1 MKLFYVVNEARF
13 FISHRLA
20 LGLTAIARGDDVWV
34 ITAPATGEEELAQYG
49 FKHVSVPLTRSWFTL
64 LSEIAAY
71 RALKQLYR
79 REKPDLVH
87 HVTIKPVIYGSLAA
101 RAAEVAAVVNAVP
114 GLGFVFSRR
123 GLRAAGL
130 RMLVNALYRF
140 AFANI
145 SMRVIFQNSEDQREF
160 VDHSIVRKEQTI
172 LIRGSGVDLKSYIPA
187 PETNGPLVFLL
198 VSRMLREK
206 GVIEFAQAAKL
217 VKRQHP
223 DWRFLLAGDLD
234 PGNPSGVS
242 RQELDALQKE
252 SGVQWLGYQADI
264 PKLMAQAH
272 VICLPTFYGEGLPK
286 TLLEASAAQRAMI
299 ATDIAG
305 CREVITSGV
314 NGLLVPPRTVEPLA
328 QAMLQLG
335 GDPAMRQRLARA
347 AREKAEAV
355 FAVED
360 VVDHTFR
367 VYDEL
372 LATCLPR

>member
-1 MKLFYVVNEARF
+1 MKLFFVVNEARF

-34 ITAPATGEEELAQYG
+34 ITAPNTGEEKLAHYG
-49 FKHVSVPLTRSWFTL
+49 FKHVSVPLTRSGFTL
-64 LSEIAAY
+64 LQEIAAY
-71 RALKQLYR
+71 RALKKVYR
-79 REKPDLVH
+79 QEKPDLVH

-101 RAAEVAAVVNAVP
+101 RAAKVAAVVNAVP

-130 RMLVNALYRF
+130 RMLVNTLYRF

-145 SMRVIFQNSEDQREF
+145 NMRVIFQNSEDQREF
-160 VDHSIVRKEQTI
+160 VGLGIVRREQTV
-172 LIRGSGVDLKSYIPA
+172 LIRGSGVDLDAYDPCSEPDA
-187 PETNGPLVFLL
+187 PPVFVLVA
-198 VSRMLREK
+198 RMLSDK
-206 GVIEFAQAAKL
+206 GVVEFAQAAEL
-217 VKRQHP
+217 VMRQYP
-223 DWRFLLAGDLD
+223 DWRFLLAGDID
-234 PGNPSGVS
+234 PGNPAALSRAQLNNLQEEHGV
-242 RQELDALQKE
+242 E
-252 SGVQWLGYQADI
+252 WIGYQSDM
-264 PKLMAQAH
+264 PELMANSH
-272 VICLPTFYGEGLPK
+272 VVCLPTYREGLPK

-335 GDPAMRQRLARA
+335 ADPALRQRLARA

>member
-34 ITAPATGEEELAQYG
+34 ITAPNTGEDELAQYG
-49 FKHVSVPLTRSWFTL
+49 FKHVGVPLTRSGFTL
-64 LSEIAAY
+64 LQEIAAY
-71 RALKQLYR
+71 RSLKQVYR
-79 REKPDLVH
+79 QEKPDLVH
-87 HVTIKPVIYGSLAA
+87 HVTIKPVIYGSMAA
-101 RAAEVAAVVNAVP
+101 RAAKVAAVVNAVP

-130 RMLVNALYRF
+130 RMLVNTLYRF
-140 AFANI
+140 AFANTN
-145 SMRVIFQNSEDQREF
+145 MRVIFQNSEDQREF
-160 VDHSIVRKEQTI
+160 VGLGIVRREQTI
-172 LIRGSGVDLKSYIPA
+172 LIRGSGVDLDAYNPCSEPDSPPIFV
-187 PETNGPLVFLL
+187 LVA
-198 VSRMLREK
+198 RMLSDK
-206 GVIEFAQAAKL
+206 GVVEFAQAAEL

-223 DWRFLLAGDLD
+223 HWRFLLAGDID
-234 PGNPSGVS
+234 PGNPAALSRLQLNNLQEEHGV
-242 RQELDALQKE
+242 E
-252 SGVQWLGYQADI
+252 WIGYQSDM
-264 PKLMAQAH
+264 PGLMANSH
-272 VICLPTFYGEGLPK
+272 VVCLPTYREGLPK

-314 NGLLVPPRTVEPLA
+314 NGLLVPPRTLEPLA

-335 GDPAMRQRLARA
+335 SDPVLRQRLARA